1 VVAPRN
7 RVRKLSLTNNPH
19 FDIQTAIFSRNN
31 VHSFPCFTTLL
42 PEHGITQFD
51 VVIHHPTTI
60 PTIIILRSSNSNG
73 NGITNTNGLFPFRIT
88 FTPTTLATNV

>member
-7 RVRKLSLTNNPH
+7 RVRKTSLTNNPH
-19 FDIQTAIFSRNN
+19 FNIQTAIFSRNN

-42 PEHGITQFD
+42 PKHGITQFD
-51 VVIHHPTTI
+51 VIIHHPTPI
-60 PTIIILRSSNSNG
+60 QQIIILRSSNG
-73 NGITNTNGLFPFRIT
+73 NGITNSNGLFPFRIT